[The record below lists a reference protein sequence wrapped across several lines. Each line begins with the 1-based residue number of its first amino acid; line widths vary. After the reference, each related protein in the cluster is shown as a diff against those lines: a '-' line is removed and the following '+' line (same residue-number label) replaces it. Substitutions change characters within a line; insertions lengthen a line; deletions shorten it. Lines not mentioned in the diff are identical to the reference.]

1 MPGWLNSAGSGRLTS
16 MRSNATSI
24 ACETIA
30 RIPTANLFQRMDHQ
44 PPPKG
49 NSESGAAAPTAK
61 ARKEIQD
68 ENQSNERVRGRPGKS
83 PAFLYRRPGF
93 CQEDRF
99 QPGSISLADRGLAR
113 RAGGH
118 RTAARA

>member
-1 MPGWLNSAGSGRLTS
+1 MPGWLSSAAFGRLTS
-16 MRSNATSI
+16 MRSNATST
-24 ACETIA
+24 ACETIVW
-30 RIPTANLFQRMDHQ
+30 IPTAYLFQRMDHQ

-49 NSESGAAAPTAK
+49 NSESGAAAPTARM
-61 ARKEIQD
+61 RKEIQD
-68 ENQSNERVRGRPGKS
+68 ENQGNELVRGRPGKG
-83 PAFLYRRPGF
+83 PAFLYRRLGF